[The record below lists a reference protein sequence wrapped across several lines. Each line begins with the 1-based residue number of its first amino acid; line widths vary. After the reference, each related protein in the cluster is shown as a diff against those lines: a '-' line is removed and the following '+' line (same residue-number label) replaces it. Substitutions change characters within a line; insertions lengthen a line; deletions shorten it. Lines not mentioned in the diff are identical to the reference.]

1 MKNAAYR
8 LLALALMLVMAVG
21 LMAPAA
27 LAAAPEDEAVANVIA
42 QLEAI
47 DTLQQM
53 QDKRENSAYS
63 TKVSTSLTEQD
74 QANLEKHAETRALFE
89 AYISEMF
96 AARAAAQMAYDA
108 LTGEQKAQ
116 IDPALVA
123 KLDDDLATAFYPMT
137 ISVTPADDEYVFD
150 AVSGGSGY
158 SYEVSN
164 HMVSGKIVQTFIL
177 VDTSDGKT
185 SWTPNGLYEYG
196 KSNYDVVYCCDVK
209 TELEY
214 EKNYK
219 RVNLE
224 DSGYYGKNAASKI
237 RAILLNAYPFVS
249 VEQMRSNLKAGGLSS
264 TFVDS
269 LSREDMI
276 AAVQMAVWTFANA
289 GDFAANGLN
298 YHATLSV
305 RYNNPSRYFTV
316 LHDYTNETWY
326 WQGGAGIRT
335 FDTRAQYRVNTLAYY
350 LCNLPGVEA
359 QEDELLITDV
369 EVTRAELISPS
380 EDGDLYQ
387 VGMYVSLD
395 YEAGENDK
403 LKVIATSTD
412 ADGVQTNY
420 TSQAVGGRNEIEMM
434 VRAKAGDTI
443 KVTVEGTQHVDKG
456 VYFYEPEGGRD
467 ASQSLVGVGEG
478 ETKVSATKTFK
489 FSGDIEQGL
498 RIYKTAA
505 GTLTPLSDIP
515 FHVYRVEGTDY
526 SEIPTEEEIAKYA
539 AAENLIGS
547 VKTDATGYA
556 ALAIKDI
563 GTYLV
568 VEEHN
573 AEKVKAPVA
582 PFYIQIPMDVSVTSE
597 DGTTEMQPMNIV
609 SVYPKNEPT
618 LPPEE
623 PPVIPPVPDK
633 VVGRFELYKH
643 DKDDESAALEGA
655 QFEVY
660 EAAADDQEATKVVVC
675 GGVQYAVKPVMVN
688 GSVLT
693 LTTNENGYAQSP
705 ELDCG
710 TYFLVET
717 VAPAGYNLSDEAFSV
732 TVVSSEI
739 KTVCVK
745 IPNQAGVLLPETGG
759 NGTAAFALVG
769 CMAIALAAAMLA
781 MKKRA
786 VPNK

>member
-27 LAAAPEDEAVANVIA
+27 LAAAAEDEAVANVIA

-53 QDKRENSAYS
+53 QDKRYTYKGSQRINVDNVNDADLAEYAAKHVASRTAYES
-63 TKVSTSLTEQD
+63 YM
-74 QANLEKHAETRALFE
+74 N
-89 AYISEMF
+89 EMF
-96 AARAAAQMAYDA
+96 AARAAAQIAYDA
-108 LTGEQKAQ
+108 LTEAQKAQ
-116 IDPALVA
+116 ISSDLVA
-123 KLDDDLATAFYPMT
+123 KLGGDLSTVFSPKT
-137 ISVTPADDEYVFD
+137 VSVTPADNEYTYEYVD
-150 AVSGGSGY
+150 L

-164 HMVSGKIVQTFIL
+164 HMISGQITQTFVL
-177 VDTSDGKT
+177 VNTADGKT
-185 SWTPNGLYEYG
+185 SWTPSGRYEYG
-196 KSNYDVVYCCDVK
+196 SSNYMPVYCCDVL
-209 TELEY
+209 TFINEGFH
-214 EKNYK
+214 YK
-219 RVNLE
+219 RMNLE
-224 DSGYYGKNAASKI
+224 DSDYYGKNAASHI
-237 RAILLNAYPFVS
+237 RAILLNSYPYVS
-249 VEQMRSNLKAGGLSS
+249 MEQMKANLKAGGLSS
-264 TFVDS
+264 SFVDS
-269 LSREDMI
+269 LAREDLI
-276 AAVQMAVWTFANA
+276 AGAQMAVWTYANA
-289 GDFAANGLN
+289 ADGAKDGLGYFATVSQRENNGT
-298 YHATLSV
+298 A
-305 RYNNPSRYFTV
+305 YFTV

-326 WQGGAGIRT
+326 WQPEQGKTTYDA
-335 FDTRAQYRVNTLAYY
+335 RAEYRVNTLAYY

-369 EVTRAELISPS
+369 EVTRAELIPDS
-380 EDGDLYQ
+380 GDEYN
-387 VGMYVSLD
+387 VGMYVSLE
-395 YEAGENDK
+395 YEPDDRDE
-403 LKVIATSTD
+403 LKVTVSSGK
-412 ADGVQTNY
+412 DGVTTQSY
-420 TSQAVGGRNEIEMM
+420 SQLVGGRDEMQLFI
-434 VRAKAGDTI
+434 RAKAGDEIT
-443 KVTVEGTQHVDKG
+443 VTVSGTQYVEKG

-478 ETKVSATKTFK
+478 ETKVSATKTFE
-489 FSGDIEQGL
+489 FGGDIEQGL
-498 RIYKTAA
+498 RIYKTAV
-505 GTLTPLSDIP
+505 GTLTPLSDIT
-515 FHVYRVEGTDY
+515 FHVYRVEGADY

-547 VKTDATGYA
+547 VTTDATGYA
-556 ALAIKDI
+556 ALAINDK

-582 PFYIQIPMDVSVTSE
+582 PFYIQIPMYVSVTSE

-609 SVYPKNEPT
+609 SVYPKNEPA

-660 EAAADDQEATKVVVC
+660 EAAADDKEATKVVVC

-693 LTTNENGYAQSP
+693 LTTNGNGYAQSP

-739 KTVCVK
+739 KTVLVK

-759 NGTAAFALVG
+759 NGTTAFALVG
-769 CMAIALAAAMLA
+769 CMMIALAAAMLA

-786 VPNK
+786 ALNK